1 MNGEHMPKKLTPKQT
16 AILALSGTFLLALA
30 LELLDEDSVTT
41 GQWTKFLNDHTE
53 LNRP

>member
-1 MNGEHMPKKLTPKQT
+1 MPKKLTTKQT
-16 AILALSGTFLLALA
+16 AIIMLGGTFLLALA
-30 LELLDEDSVTT
+30 LELLDDNSVTT